1 MGIPPAKAQVLS
13 TRDVTLRA
21 TGSWTALYVLLLL
34 AAINVF
40 SYVDRAA
47 LSLVLPAVKK
57 DLDLSDTALGLIS
70 GLPFALCYSV
80 CSIPAAW
87 LADRWSRRN
96 LMSLGL
102 AFWSAMTA
110 LSAAATSGLQLAGAR
125 LLLGA
130 GESPGLPTSASLVA
144 DLFVGQR
151 RAGAYAVLAASSNLG
166 VLLGFPVVAWALHAF
181 GWRAAFLVAGVP
193 GLVLALVFYLT
204 VSEPARRTTT
214 GAISPSNATT
224 SRGNA
229 TTSLSNATTSRSN
242 TTSSNSAA
250 SSGGNGATPGSTAT
264 FKDTLSFLA
273 GSRAYLFILLAGA
286 LVTVNVGSMLAWAPT
301 FLTRVHRLTPGGIG
315 MYFGTMRGTVGLLSA
330 VSAGLL
336 VNALAKR
343 NELWRVWLPACAEL
357 LLFPVDALFLLAHSP
372 QGWQV
377 GLALDAALNA
387 IIVATTYTL
396 FVSVARARMR
406 ATSTAIYFIVCSLVG
421 LAGGP
426 ALVGVL
432 NDWLGVSYGDA
443 VIRYSMLV
451 AAFAAVGAGLATL
464 VASRYWQQDLARTWE

>member
-1 MGIPPAKAQVLS
+1 MDAPGAKARVLS
-13 TRDVTLRA
+13 TGDVTMRA
-21 TGSWTALYVLLLL
+21 TVSWTALYVLLLL
-34 AAINVF
+34 AAINIF

-70 GLPFALCYSV
+70 GLPFAICYSL
-80 CSIPAAW
+80 CSMPAAW

-110 LSAAATSGLQLAGAR
+110 LSAAASSGLQLAGAR

-151 RAGAYAVLAASSNLG
+151 RASAYAVLAASSNLG

-193 GLVLALVFYLT
+193 GMVLALVFYLT
-204 VSEPARRTTT
+204 VQEPARRTTR
-214 GAISPSNATT
+214 GAISDGNATT

-229 TTSLSNATTSRSN
+229 ATSISNAAASVSN
-242 TTSSNSAA
+242 ASTSS
-250 SSGGNGATPGSTAT
+250 STAT

-273 GSRAYLFILLAGA
+273 GSRAYLFILVAGA
-286 LVTVNVGSMLAWAPT
+286 LVSVNIGSMLAWAPT
-301 FLTRVHRLTPGGIG
+301 FLTRVHGLTPGGIG
-315 MYFGTMRGTVGLLSA
+315 LYFGTMRGTVGLLSA

-372 QGWQV
+372 LGWQV

-432 NDWLGVSYGDA
+432 NDRLGVSFGDA

-451 AAFAAVGAGLATL
+451 TAFAAVAAGLATL
-464 VASRYWQQDLARTWE
+464 MASRFWQQDLARTWE

>member
-1 MGIPPAKAQVLS
+1 MDAPAAKAQLLS
-13 TRDVTLRA
+13 TGDVTTRA
-21 TGSWTALYVLLLL
+21 TRSWTALYVLLLL

-110 LSAAATSGLQLAGAR
+110 LSAAATTGLQLAGAR

-144 DLFVGQR
+144 DLFGGQR
-151 RAGAYAVLAASSNLG
+151 RAAAYAVLAASSNLG

-193 GLVLALVFYLT
+193 GLVLALVLYLT

-214 GAISPSNATT
+214 GAIPSSNATT
-224 SRGNA
+224 SRGTA
-229 TTSLSNATTSRSN
+229 VTSISNATTSPS
-242 TTSSNSAA
+242 
-250 SSGGNGATPGSTAT
+250 PAT
-264 FKDTLSFLA
+264 FKHTLSFLA
-273 GSRAYLFILLAGA
+273 GSRAYLFILIAGA

-301 FLTRVHRLTPGGIG
+301 FLTRVHGLTPGGIG

-372 QGWQV
+372 LGWKV

-432 NDWLGVSYGDA
+432 NDWLGVSSGDA
-443 VIRYSMLV
+443 AIRYSMLV
-451 AAFAAVGAGLATL
+451 TAFAAVGAALATL
-464 VASRYWQQDLARTWE
+464 VASRYWQHDLARTWE